1 MADNLWSLVREEKSH
16 IQVFERFKWLEEE
29 LGKNRIISPMQN
41 VWSLVGRTKQWFA
54 RGTTS
59 VMNGK

>member
-41 VWSLVGRTKQWFA
+41 VWFA